1 MDGLK
6 QTLERT
12 LWRARPRQLSPRYFF
27 AGGAA
32 LACLPAA
39 LPGAQL
45 RSIAARI
52 ATTSAPDDYICIA
65 SRATSTQMVQP
76 KPWVSHSST
85 LPFGS
90 RRATK
95 HDSLALWPWLPQPQ

>member
-1 MDGLK
+1 MI
-6 QTLERT
+6 RPA
-12 LWRARPRQLSPRYFF
+12 ARPRQLGVASALQDVFL
-27 AGGAA
+27 AGGSGVGV
-32 LACLPAA
+32 LPAA
-39 LPGAQL
+39 LPGVHL
-45 RSIAARI
+45 RSIAARMEW
-52 ATTSAPDDYICIA
+52 TSAPDEYICMA

-95 HDSLALWPWLPQPQ
+95 HASLALCPWLPQPQ